1 MSGVSPEPRD
11 SAGKLFELE
20 FTLRQKASASSLLEL
35 DGVLVDME
43 VDEDTRAGMASVMVE
58 KLIEGNSN
66 A

>member
-1 MSGVSPEPRD
+1 MSGSQPEPRD
-11 SAGKLFELE
+11 SAGKLYELE
-20 FTLRQKASASSLLEL
+20 FALRGRATVSALLEL

-43 VDEDTRAGMASVMVE
+43 MDEDTRASKASAMVE